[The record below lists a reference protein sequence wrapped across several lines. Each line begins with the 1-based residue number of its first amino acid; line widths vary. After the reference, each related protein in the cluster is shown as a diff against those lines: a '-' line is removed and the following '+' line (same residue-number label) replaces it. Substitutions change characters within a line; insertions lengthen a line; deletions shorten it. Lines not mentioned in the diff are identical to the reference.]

1 MVNDKRDT
9 CVQFS
14 VGGTKMKRIGYKH
27 TVAASFTAFVVQA
40 VVNNFAPLLFLTFQ
54 AQYGIE
60 LSKITVLITANF
72 FIQIFVDLTAVLFVD
87 RIGYRASTVLAHAMC
102 ATGLIF
108 MTILPEILP
117 SAFAGLLVSVFCY
130 AVGAG
135 LLDITINPIVNSCP
149 STNSNQ
155 LLCLLHSFYCWGSV
169 AAVGISTLFFA
180 LFSTDNW
187 KIMSLIWAILPIVN
201 AVMFA
206 RVPIAP
212 VVGEDEEKL
221 SIKDMLK
228 TKAFWIFMVLIL
240 CAGSSEQAVSQWAST
255 FAEKAL
261 GLTKTVGD
269 LAGPMLFSILMGVSR
284 FMYGKFGNRINLDSM
299 MLLSGCVCTASYF
312 LISLT
317 SSPILG
323 LVGVAVCGLSAG
335 ILWPGTIGKMSSA
348 LHGGGLL
355 EVIVSPI
362 VEACPTDN
370 KEKMM
375 SLLHSF
381 YCWGSVAVVGI
392 STLYFSIF
400 TTANWKYLALIWA
413 VVPIVNALNFIRVP
427 IAPLIEEGEKGLSFK
442 QLLGNRM
449 FWIFMLLI
457 LCSGASE
464 QAVSQWAST
473 FAEKGLGVSKTVG
486 DLAGPMLFSVLMGVS
501 RVIYGKFGDKIDLDG
516 MMIFS
521 GALCM
526 ASYLLIALSSSAV
539 LGLVGVAMCGFSV
552 GIMWPGTFS
561 KASAGIKGG
570 GTAMFA
576 LLALGGDLGCSSG
589 PTFAGMMASAF
600 GDDLKKGILCAIFFP
615 ALLTVLTIFTKRRK
629 AKN

>member
-1 MVNDKRDT
+1 MSQHTDFI
-9 CVQFS
+9 FS
-14 VGGTKMKRIGYKH
+14 
-27 TVAASFTAFVVQA
+27 
-40 VVNNFAPLLFLTFQ
+40 
-54 AQYGIE
+54 
-60 LSKITVLITANF
+60 
-72 FIQIFVDLTAVLFVD
+72 
-87 RIGYRASTVLAHAMC
+87 
-102 ATGLIF
+102 ATGIF
-108 MTILPEILP
+108 YIKVQIRHSSGDLCK
-117 SAFAGLLVSVFCY
+117 FRQRFCQ
-130 AVGAG
+130 
-135 LLDITINPIVNSCP
+135 NPIVNSCP

-201 AVMFA
+201 AVMFT

-348 LHGGGLL
+348 LHGGG
-355 EVIVSPI
+355 
-362 VEACPTDN
+362 
-370 KEKMM
+370 
-375 SLLHSF
+375 
-381 YCWGSVAVVGI
+381 
-392 STLYFSIF
+392 
-400 TTANWKYLALIWA
+400 TAMYA
-413 VVPIVNALNFIRVP
+413 
-427 IAPLIEEGEKGLSFK
+427 
-442 QLLGNRM
+442 
-449 FWIFMLLI
+449 I
-457 LCSGASE
+457 LC
-464 QAVSQWAST
+464 
-473 FAEKGLGVSKTVG
+473 
-486 DLAGPMLFSVLMGVS
+486 
-501 RVIYGKFGDKIDLDG
+501 
-516 MMIFS
+516 
-521 GALCM
+521 
-526 ASYLLIALSSSAV
+526 
-539 LGLVGVAMCGFSV
+539 
-552 GIMWPGTFS
+552 
-561 KASAGIKGG
+561 
-570 GTAMFA
+570 
-576 LLALGGDLGCSSG
+576 LGGDIGCSAG

-600 GDDLKKGILCAIFFP
+600 GDDLKKGILCAVIFP
-615 ALLTVLTIFTKRRK
+615 LTLSVIMLVREFIIPRRRK
-629 AKN
+629 KAAS